1 MKKQILANKQFYV
14 AMYLRLSKEDEDKD
28 GISKTESNS
37 IRNQRELIRT
47 FIRENED
54 MELYD
59 CYLDDGF
66 SGSHYDRPEFQRMIK
81 DIEAGK
87 VNCVIVK
94 DLSRF
99 GRDYIETGRYLER
112 IFPALGVR
120 FIALTDSYDSLF
132 SDVGE
137 QSIVLPIKNFI
148 NDSYYRDISMK
159 VKSQLAVKRRAG
171 EYVGAFALYGYRKDP
186 KNKNQLVPDAYA
198 AQMVRKIFA
207 WKIEGLAVSAI
218 AKKLNEFGVLSP
230 KEYKK
235 SLGENYRGGFFRD
248 TKARWGSTAVK
259 RILTE
264 ETYLGHL
271 LQGKTEKKNYKLKK
285 SEKKPKEDWIRVEH
299 THEPIISEEDFQ
311 IVQNLLG
318 VDGRS
323 SPENGE
329 VNPFMG
335 ILFCGDC
342 GEPMIRRVTRY
353 KDNKKMYY
361 ICSTKNR
368 GEGCSRHSIEEKKL
382 KELIE
387 VAIHSYVNHF
397 LEQQDFFEQ
406 ARGQGTNVEAI
417 MSYNQEI
424 LRLKKE
430 QEKYDGLC
438 SGLYEDLKQGIL
450 TKEEFERLKKEFE
463 QKAEDLMVAQEKQK
477 QLIQEMLTS
486 GVLSAS
492 RLHLFQKSRE
502 LQEIDRYTLVSL
514 VKRIYLYEEKR
525 IEIEFYFQDPYRIM
539 QDFYERAEK
548 SKREREV

>member
-137 QSIVLPIKNFI
+137 QSIVLPVKNFI
-148 NDSYYRDISMK
+148 NDSYCRDISMK

-198 AQMVRKIFA
+198 AQIVRKIFA

-218 AKKLNEFGVLSP
+218 ANKLNECGVLSP

-248 TKARWGSTAVK
+248 K
-259 RILTE
+259 I
-264 ETYLGHL
+264 
-271 LQGKTEKKNYKLKK
+271 
-285 SEKKPKEDWIRVEH
+285 
-299 THEPIISEEDFQ
+299 
-311 IVQNLLG
+311 
-318 VDGRS
+318 GRAH
-323 SPENGE
+323 
-329 VNPFMG
+329 V
-335 ILFCGDC
+335 
-342 GEPMIRRVTRY
+342 
-353 KDNKKMYY
+353 
-361 ICSTKNR
+361 
-368 GEGCSRHSIEEKKL
+368 
-382 KELIE
+382 
-387 VAIHSYVNHF
+387 
-397 LEQQDFFEQ
+397 
-406 ARGQGTNVEAI
+406 
-417 MSYNQEI
+417 
-424 LRLKKE
+424 
-430 QEKYDGLC
+430 
-438 SGLYEDLKQGIL
+438 
-450 TKEEFERLKKEFE
+450 
-463 QKAEDLMVAQEKQK
+463 
-477 QLIQEMLTS
+477 
-486 GVLSAS
+486 
-492 RLHLFQKSRE
+492 
-502 LQEIDRYTLVSL
+502 
-514 VKRIYLYEEKR
+514 
-525 IEIEFYFQDPYRIM
+525 
-539 QDFYERAEK
+539 
-548 SKREREV
+548 